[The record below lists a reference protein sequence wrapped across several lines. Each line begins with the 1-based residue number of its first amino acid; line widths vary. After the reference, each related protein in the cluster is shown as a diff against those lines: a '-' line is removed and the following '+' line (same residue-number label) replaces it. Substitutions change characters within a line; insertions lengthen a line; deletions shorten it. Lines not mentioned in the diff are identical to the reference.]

1 MLPDRKEAESF
12 LRESEEIHPGPWQI
26 TAERPQSVRRKSHE
40 TAVDLIRKKHTS
52 SAYSMISEEGLKR
65 EPILNIS

>member
-12 LRESEEIHPGPWQI
+12 LRESEEIHPG
-26 TAERPQSVRRKSHE
+26 HE

-52 SAYSMISEEGLKR
+52 SDYSMISEEGLKR

>member
-12 LRESEEIHPGPWQI
+12 LRESEEIHPGPWADHCR
-26 TAERPQSVRRKSHE
+26 TAAECAEKIARNCSGLDPE
-40 TAVDLIRKKHTS
+40 KHTS
-52 SAYSMISEEGLKR
+52 SDYSMISEEGLKR